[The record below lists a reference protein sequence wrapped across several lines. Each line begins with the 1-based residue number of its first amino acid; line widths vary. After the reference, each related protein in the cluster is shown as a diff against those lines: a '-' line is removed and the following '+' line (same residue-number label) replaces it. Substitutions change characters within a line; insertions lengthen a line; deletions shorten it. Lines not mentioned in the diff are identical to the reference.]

1 MNKKIIV
8 KKKKIMK
15 TTLNL
20 NINDDRWIERLPD
33 SAALSEKVF
42 TTVINTLT
50 PQLLDGKKEVSV
62 NVELGND
69 EEIQKLNREFRN
81 LDKPTN
87 VLSFANIDDD
97 DFFDSIPDMEEVELG
112 DIIIALETMDNQSA
126 EQQITFKDHYIH
138 ILIHG
143 FLHLLG
149 YDHMEEDER
158 LEMEAL
164 EVKLLAMFDVA
175 NPYSEESEE

>member
-1 MNKKIIV
+1 
-8 KKKKIMK
+8 MK

-20 NINDDRWIERLPD
+20 IINDDRWAQALPEA
-33 SAALSEKVF
+33 SALSEKVF
-42 TTVINTLT
+42 STVINTLN
-50 PQLLDGKKEVSV
+50 PELLEGKNEVSV

-69 EEIQKLNREFRN
+69 DEIQKLNREFRN

-87 VLSFANIDDD
+87 ILSFANIDDD
-97 DFFDSIPDMEEVELG
+97 DFFVSLPDMKEVELG
-112 DIIIALETMDNQSA
+112 DIIIALETLSAQSV
-126 EQQITFKDHYIH
+126 EQQISFQDHYIH
-138 ILIHG
+138 ILVHG

-149 YDHMEEDER
+149 YDHMEEEER

-164 EVKLLAMFDVA
+164 EIKLLALFGIA